1 MPVGKYYCDYCD
13 KQFQDTPHARKR
25 HLQSSSHLR
34 AKSLW
39 FSRNSNSN
47 TLNSNN
53 TDAGGFVKG
62 LCNRFVKTGF
72 CPYGDSCKYLHT
84 NFAASQGT
92 AFKDNVQSPT
102 MPGNQLAG
110 GSSFPGVAV
119 RESMEMSWGNLPPSL
134 KPPPEGGYP
143 PLPFVDWG

>member
-13 KQFQDTPHARKR
+13 KQFQDTLHARKR

-62 LCNRFVKTGF
+62 LCNRFVKTVLLYFLEIYEFNSFAFVMNNLGLVGFFDVFSCFHLKWWCFFVVLKGF

-84 NFAASQGT
+84 NFATSQGKIF
-92 AFKDNVQSPT
+92 AF
-102 MPGNQLAG
+102 MEYYIAGN
-110 GSSFPGVAV
+110 
-119 RESMEMSWGNLPPSL
+119 
-134 KPPPEGGYP
+134 
-143 PLPFVDWG
+143 

>member
-1 MPVGKYYCDYCD
+1 MPVGKYDCDYCD

-39 FSRNSNSN
+39 FSKNSNNN
-47 TLNSNN
+47 TLNSIN

-72 CPYGDSCKYLHT
+72 CPYGDSCKYLHA
-84 NFAASQGT
+84 NFATSQGT
-92 AFKDNVQSPT
+92 AFKDNVQSPNYAWKSNGRGQFFSRCCGEREH
-102 MPGNQLAG
+102 GNVLG
-110 GSSFPGVAV
+110 
-119 RESMEMSWGNLPPSL
+119 
-134 KPPPEGGYP
+134 
-143 PLPFVDWG
+143 